1 MIAWSL
7 RSSQPTLRRSI
18 PLRGASRTRPVSASP
33 VRPAALRRRLALL
46 AALLPAPLAATVQ
59 APAAGQ
65 IVPED
70 YSALRYRFIGPDGN
84 RAIAVVGEP
93 GNPLSIYVGA
103 ASGGLWRTRD
113 GGVNWTPVFDDQ
125 SASSVSALAMAPSD
139 PNVIWAGTG
148 ETFVIRPA
156 HAMGDG
162 IYRSTD
168 GGDTWEKK
176 GLDATGRIGR
186 IEIDPRDP
194 EVVFACALGHAY
206 GPQPERGVYR
216 TTDGG
221 ESWELVLHVSE
232 DAGCIDLAMDHGNP
246 RILFASFWDV
256 QIDTWGLDSGGP
268 DSGVWR
274 SKDGG
279 ATWERLSHRDRGLP
293 SPDSATIG
301 KVAVEVAPSNSGRV
315 YVLTEESS
323 PGFYRSDDGGDS
335 WELVLR
341 NHTIN
346 ERAPY
351 YTRFGVDP
359 VDENRVYFASVRFS
373 MSVDGGRSLV
383 ENPPRGGGDTHDV
396 WIDPTN
402 ADRVMVADDGGLT
415 ISMNRGRTFQRV
427 VLPIAQMY
435 HVWVDDEVPYN
446 VYGNRQDGWSYRG
459 PSNSRGGAIPL
470 GMWHGV
476 GGCESGFGIPDPTDS
491 NIVWSGCYD
500 GGLERYDHRTKQV
513 RSVRVWP
520 EAAYGWA
527 PAELKFRWHWTFPIH
542 ISPHDNNTVYVGS
555 QHVHRTTDG
564 GHSWDLISPDLTT
577 NDKSRQQS
585 SGGVAIDNLMTF
597 DGSTL
602 YALAE
607 SPLEPGLI
615 WAGSNDGQLHLT
627 RDGGA
632 SWTNLTENVAG
643 LPPWG
648 TIANVEP
655 SRWDA
660 AAAYM
665 AVDLH
670 QLADFD
676 PYIYRTKD
684 YGESWERVSDGI
696 PPSPHS
702 FVHVVREDHERPGM
716 LYAGTDNSVYF
727 SLDDGDSWLPL
738 RNNMPPAPVYWLT
751 TQERFDDLVVGTYGR
766 GFYVM
771 DDVSPL
777 RALDRVS
784 AEGEPALLPTRPA
797 YRFAPVQ
804 GIKAERSHVTGRNPP
819 YGADIDFWAP
829 SAAAEGGE
837 GRRAAIRI
845 LGPEGDTIR
854 TLSVEAK
861 PGINRTWWDLR
872 YEPTQRAKIRTAPPG
887 LPWVPLG
894 PEGWR
899 PLRSWDLDL
908 DRGQLGPRVVP
919 GAYQVELELDGVVL
933 AAPLQVVKDP
943 HSEGTLADIRRQ
955 VALSLV
961 VRDEINEVVEMI
973 NRIEWARSQLEDL
986 AEMLGD
992 DPTAAEL
999 LAEAKRLEETAV
1011 EVESNLFDIYLTGAR
1026 EDAFRNPMKLY
1037 GRLSALAQDVGWSS
1051 ADFPPTVPQ
1060 QEVHEVL
1067 QQRLEDTRVRFDELF
1082 GEDAEAL
1089 NRMLRERR
1097 LPVIVSE

>member
-1 MIAWSL
+1 MIAWKPL
-7 RSSQPTLRRSI
+7 SSQSTLRR
-18 PLRGASRTRPVSASP
+18 PSRKRPGSAWP
-33 VRPAALRRRLALL
+33 VRPAALHRRLALL
-46 AALLPAPLAATVQ
+46 AALLPAPPAATAQ

-65 IVPED
+65 IAPED

-194 EVVFACALGHAY
+194 DVVFACALGHAY

-293 SPDSATIG
+293 SPDSAMIG

-702 FVHVVREDHERPGM
+702 FVHVVREDYERPGM

-784 AEGEPALLPTRPA
+784 AVEEPALLPTRPA

-829 SAAAEGGE
+829 AAGE
-837 GRRAAIRI
+837 DGRRAAIRI
-845 LGPEGDTIR
+845 LGPQGDTIR
-854 TLSVEAK
+854 ALSVDAQ

-933 AAPLQVVKDP
+933 TTPLQVVKDP

-955 VALSLV
+955 VGLSLV

-1011 EVESNLFDIYLTGAR
+1011 DVESNLFDIYLTGAR

-1067 QQRLEDTRVRFDELF
+1067 QQRLEDTRARFEELF

>member
-1 MIAWSL
+1 MRHLPSVL
-7 RSSQPTLRRSI
+7 L
-18 PLRGASRTRPVSASP
+18 V
-33 VRPAALRRRLALL
+33 L
-46 AALLPAPLAATVQ
+46 AAAVTAAATPRPMQ
-59 APAAGQ
+59 AQELDPSHYA
-65 IVPED
+65 
-70 YSALRYRFIGPDGN
+70 SLRYRFIGPEGN

-176 GLDATGRIGR
+176 GLEATGRIGR
-186 IEIDPRDP
+186 VEIDPRDP
-194 EVVFACALGHAY
+194 DIVFACALGHTY

-221 ESWELVLHVSE
+221 DSWERVLHVSE
-232 DAGCIDLAMDHGNP
+232 DAGCIDLAMDPGNP
-246 RILFASFWDV
+246 RILFAAFWDV

-279 ATWERLSHRDRGLP
+279 DSWERLSGVGRGLP
-293 SPDSATIG
+293 NPGGSTIG
-301 KVAVEVAPSNSGRV
+301 KVAVEVAPSNSDKV

-323 PGFYRSDDGGDS
+323 PGFYASSDGGDS
-335 WELVLR
+335 WRLMLR

-359 VDENRVYFASVRFS
+359 EDEDRIYFTSVRFS

-402 ADRVMVADDGGLT
+402 NQRVMVADDGGLT

-435 HVWVDDEVPYN
+435 HVWTDNEVPYN

-459 PSNSRGGAIPL
+459 PSNSRAGAIPL
-470 GMWHGV
+470 GLWHGV
-476 GGCESGFGIPDPTDS
+476 GGCESGFGIPDPTDG

-500 GGLERYDHRTKQV
+500 GGLERYNHRTGQV

-527 PAELKFRWHWTFPIH
+527 PADLRFRWHWTFPIH
-542 ISPHDNNTVYVGS
+542 ISPHDHNTVYVGS

-564 GHSWDLISPDLTT
+564 GHSWEVISPDLTT
-577 NDKSRQQS
+577 NDKTHQQS
-585 SGGVAIDNLMTF
+585 SGGVAIDNLMTY

-602 YALAE
+602 FAIAE
-607 SPLEPGLI
+607 SPLERGLI
-615 WAGSNDGQLHLT
+615 WAGSNDGQVHLT
-627 RDGGA
+627 RDGGGD
-632 SWTNLTENVAG
+632 WENLTGNIPD

-648 TIANVEP
+648 TIANIEP
-655 SRWDA
+655 SRYDA
-660 AAAYM
+660 ATAYL

-676 PYIYRTKD
+676 PYIYRTRD
-684 YGESWERVSDGI
+684 SGASWERISDGI
-696 PPSPHS
+696 PLSPHS
-702 FVHVVREDHERPGM
+702 FVHVVREDHRRPGM

-727 SLDDGDSWLPL
+727 SLDDGTSWLPL

-751 TQERFDDLVVGTYGR
+751 TQETFDDLVVGTYGR
-766 GFYVM
+766 GFYIM
-771 DDVSPL
+771 DDISPL
-777 RALDRVS
+777 RALDRAATAGDYS
-784 AEGEPALLPTRPA
+784 LLETRPA
-797 YRFAPVQ
+797 YRFNRIQ
-804 GIKAERSHVTGRNPP
+804 TIKAERSHVTGQNPP
-819 YGADIDFWAP
+819 YGADINFLVP
-829 SAAAEGGE
+829 GAAGAG
-837 GRRAAIRI
+837 AAGDRGTGTAGAAVVRI
-845 LGPEGDTIR
+845 LGPAGDTIR
-854 TLSVEAK
+854 TLRTGAA
-861 PGINRTWWDLR
+861 PGVNRVWWDLR
-872 YEPTQRAKIRTAPPG
+872 YEPTRRAKIRTAPPG

-894 PEGWR
+894 PDGWR
-899 PLRSWDLDL
+899 PLRTWDLDL
-908 DRGQLGPRVVP
+908 NQGQFGPRVVP
-919 GAYQVELELDGVVL
+919 GDYQVVLEIGGTALSTPLTVL
-933 AAPLQVVKDP
+933 KDP
-943 HSEGTLADIRRQ
+943 HSEGTLADIREQ
-955 VALSLV
+955 VSLSMV
-961 VRDEINEVVEMI
+961 IRDEINEVVDMI
-973 NRIEWARSQLEDL
+973 DRIEWARSQLEDL
-986 AEMLGD
+986 ADMLAD
-992 DPTAAEL
+992 DSTATGL
-999 LAEAKRLEETAV
+999 LAEAAALEETAIR
-1011 EVESNLFDIYLTGAR
+1011 VESNLFDIYLTGAR

-1037 GRLSALAQDVGWSS
+1037 GRLSALSQDIGSSS

-1060 QEVHEVL
+1060 VEVHDVL
-1067 QQRLEDTRVRFDELF
+1067 RQRLDATRLLF
-1082 GEDAEAL
+1082 GKLFTEDAEEL

-1097 LPVIVSE
+1097 LPVVISQ

>member
-1 MIAWSL
+1 MFPSV
-7 RSSQPTLRRSI
+7 RRPTLRTALLSAAI
-18 PLRGASRTRPVSASP
+18 PFTAWAWPALPVP
-33 VRPAALRRRLALL
+33 PARLA
-46 AALLPAPLAATVQ
+46 AQEPEPA
-59 APAAGQ
+59 
-65 IVPED
+65 D
-70 YSALRYRFIGPDGN
+70 YAALRYRFIGPEGN

-113 GGVNWTPVFDDQ
+113 GGVNWSPVFDDQ

-186 IEIDPRDP
+186 IEIDPRDSD
-194 EVVFACALGHAY
+194 VVFACALGHAY

-221 ESWELVLHVSE
+221 DHWELVLHVSE
-232 DAGCIDLAMDHGNP
+232 DAGCIDLAMDHRNP
-246 RILFASFWDV
+246 RVLFASFWDV
-256 QIDTWGLDSGGP
+256 QIDTWELDSGGP

-274 SKDGG
+274 STDGG
-279 ATWERLSHRDRGLP
+279 ETWERLSRGGRGLP
-293 SPDSATIG
+293 SPDSAMIG
-301 KVAVEVAPSNSGRV
+301 KVAVEVAPSNSDRV

-351 YTRFGVDP
+351 YTRFAVDP
-359 VDENRVYFASVRFS
+359 ADADRVYFASVRFS

-383 ENPPRGGGDTHDV
+383 DDPPRGGGDTHDV
-396 WIDPTN
+396 WIDPTDN
-402 ADRVMVADDGGLT
+402 ARVMVADDGGLT
-415 ISMNRGRTFQRV
+415 ISRNRGRTFQRV

-459 PSNSRGGAIPL
+459 PSNSRTGAIPL
-470 GMWHGV
+470 GLWHGV
-476 GGCESGFGIPDPTDS
+476 GGCESGFGIPDPEDS
-491 NIVWSGCYD
+491 DIVWSGCYD
-500 GGLERYDHRTKQV
+500 GGLERYNHRTKQV

-542 ISPHDNNTVYVGS
+542 ISPHDHNTVYVGS

-564 GHSWDLISPDLTT
+564 GHSWDVISPDLTT

-602 YALAE
+602 YAVAE
-607 SPLEPGLI
+607 SPVAPGLI
-615 WAGSNDGQLHLT
+615 WAGSNDGQVHLT

-632 SWTNLTENVAG
+632 AWTNVTDNVPE

-648 TIANVEP
+648 TVANIEP

-660 AAAYM
+660 GAAYM

-670 QLADFD
+670 QLADFG

-684 YGESWERVSDGI
+684 YGQRWEPIVAGI

-727 SLDDGDSWLPL
+727 SLDDGDSWAAL

-751 TQERFDDLVVGTYGR
+751 TQEVFDDLVVGTYGR
-766 GFYVM
+766 GFYVL

-777 RALDRVS
+777 RSLDR
-784 AEGEPALLPTRPA
+784 AKAAGEVALFPARKA
-797 YRFAPVQ
+797 WRFNPIQ

-819 YGADIDFWAP
+819 YGADINFWAP
-829 SAAAEGGE
+829 TGADEATV
-837 GRRAAIRI
+837 RI
-845 LGPEGDTIR
+845 LSQAGDTVR
-854 TLSVEAK
+854 TLSVAVR
-861 PGINRTWWDLR
+861 PGINRLWWDLR
-872 YEPTQRAKIRTAPPG
+872 YEPTRRAKLRTAPPG

-899 PLRSWDLDL
+899 PLRTWDLDL
-908 DRGQLGPRVVP
+908 DQGQRGPRVVP
-919 GAYQVELELDGVVL
+919 GTYQVVLELRDADAGGGDEG
-933 AAPLQVVKDP
+933 AAATRLSTPLEVVKDP
-943 HSEGTLADIRRQ
+943 YSEGSLDDIRVQ
-955 VALSLV
+955 VAMSLQI
-961 VRDEINEVVEMI
+961 RDEINQVVDMI
-973 NRIEWARSQLEDL
+973 NQIEWTRSQLEDL
-986 AEMLGD
+986 AEMIAGD
-992 DPTAAEL
+992 TTATDL
-999 LAEAKRLEETAV
+999 LAEARALEAAAV
-1011 EVESNLFDIYLTGAR
+1011 RVESMLFDIYLTGAR

-1037 GRLSALAQDVGWSS
+1037 GRLSALAQDIGWSS

-1060 QEVHEVL
+1060 REVHDVL
-1067 QQRLEDTRVRFDELF
+1067 RRRLADTRVLFDKLF
-1082 GEDAEAL
+1082 GDDAEAL

-1097 LPVIVSE
+1097 LPVLVSD